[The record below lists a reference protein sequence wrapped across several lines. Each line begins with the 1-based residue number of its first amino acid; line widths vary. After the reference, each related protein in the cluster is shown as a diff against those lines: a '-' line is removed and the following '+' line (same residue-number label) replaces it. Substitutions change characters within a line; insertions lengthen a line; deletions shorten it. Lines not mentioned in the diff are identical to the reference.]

1 MSSWDAKQYSIFLK
15 ERSLP
20 SQDLIAKIALTAPKK
35 ILDVGSGPGNSTAL
49 LKERFP
55 DAQVIG
61 ADLSDEMLESA
72 RKNHPELEFI
82 KFDANRD
89 FPTLPHDFD
98 LVFSNACIQWLPDH
112 KKVIHE
118 MFSVL
123 SPAGVLAVQV
133 PVIQNEPIQ
142 AALDDL
148 GKSEKW
154 FPKTG
159 IRSVFTIESE
169 STYFNILSELTN
181 EFSGWETTY
190 CHRIPSLQGAIE
202 WYRGTALRP
211 YLDKL
216 SPEDGQ
222 VFCQE
227 LYDRIKDKYKPLS
240 NGEIILCFPRFFF
253 TATKQ
258 KA

>member
-1 MSSWDAKQYSIFLK
+1 MSSWDAGQYSIFLK

-20 SQDLIAKIALTAPKK
+20 SQDLIAKIALTNPKK

-55 DAQVIG
+55 NAQVIG
-61 ADLSDEMLESA
+61 ADLSDQMLEAA
-72 RKNHPELEFI
+72 RKNHPDLEFI
-82 KFDANRD
+82 KFDANCD
-89 FPTLPHDFD
+89 FQTLPHDFD
-98 LVFSNACIQWLPDH
+98 VVFSNACIQWLPDH
-112 KKVIHE
+112 KKVISE
-118 MFSVL
+118 MFSIL
-123 SPAGVLAVQV
+123 APAGVLAVQV

-142 AALDDL
+142 AALDEL
-148 GKSEKW
+148 GQREKW
-154 FPKTG
+154 FSKIG

-169 STYFNILSELTN
+169 STYFNILAELTK
-181 EFSGWETTY
+181 EFAGWETTY

-216 SPEDGQ
+216 SDKDGEL
-222 VFCQE
+222 FCQE
-227 LYDRIKDKYKPLS
+227 LYDRIKDKYKPLA
-240 NGEIILCFPRFFF
+240 NGEIILRFPRFFF

-258 KA
+258 N